1 MTRIKELLR
10 KNIKER
16 RKTLGYSQMD
26 LAEHCGVSTSYIGE
40 IEIGRKFPSA
50 DTLQK
55 ISDALGLRPSQ
66 LFFEDDDWKVFK
78 KYTLL
83 TDLSMELQEKITE
96 DVKETV
102 KKYINKDIS

>member
-16 RKTLGYSQMD
+16 RKTLGYSQMK
-26 LAEHCGVSTSYIGE
+26 LAELCGVSTSYIGE

-55 ISDALGLRPSQ
+55 ISDALGLKPSQ
-66 LFFEDDDWKVFK
+66 LFFEDEDWKLFK

-83 TDLSMELQEKITE
+83 TNLSTELQEKITE